1 MSKLKCVMYCEFDT
15 LLGPQIAYQFPSEFI
30 TKEQMDGI
38 APYIITKPVF
48 QSHLISLKAFTFTFM
63 GFPVV
68 IEDKKYS
75 RNALIFNVV
84 FVFDGSDVE
93 EYEPV
98 VKKLANYLMVLEKE
112 GSYLSSEETKS
123 HIPDVLK
130 KIFEDLS
137 AKGECTILINH
148 CNTIYLKVVRLRR
161 QPPVV
166 HDHSVPVFLWSKT
179 AIESKLWDLTAHRV
193 LPYIDGFNHVQK
205 IALIA
210 DVDLSIVRSAIQ
222 TLLFHGVIALIPI
235 FLYSNSYSIKPEI
248 VNLSKDK
255 AMQLECVSYVA
266 KDPIN
271 VPNFRDVFML
281 YCALGPGISVQALCS
296 RHDPSSLGI
305 DEQKLI
311 QYGLIKNFIHKL
323 NKYPVLLSDQS
334 RWGDRSRW
342 LNGYYNYDE
351 ISCKSVAAGDPF
363 QHEDINQATENDP
376 YVLHILK

>member
-1 MSKLKCVMYCEFDT
+1 MLCEFNN
-15 LLGPQIAYQFPSEFI
+15 LLGPQISHQYPHEFI
-30 TKEQMDGI
+30 SKDQMDGI

-48 QSHLISLKAFTFTFM
+48 QGHLISLKAYTYTFM

-84 FVFDGSDVE
+84 FVFDGNDDVE

-98 VKKLANYLMVLEKE
+98 VKKLANYLCILEKE

-123 HIPDVLK
+123 NVPDVLK

-137 AKGECTILINH
+137 ANGECTIPINH
-148 CNTIYLKVVRLRR
+148 CNTIYLKIVRLPK

-166 HDHSVPVFLWSKT
+166 HDHSVPVFLWTKG
-179 AIESKLWDLTAHRV
+179 AIESKLWDLTAHRI

-205 IALIA
+205 IALIG

-248 VNLSKDK
+248 VNLSKDR
-255 AMQLECVSYVA
+255 AMQSECLAYVGT
-266 KDPIN
+266 DPSTP
-271 VPNFRDVFML
+271 PNFRDVFML
-281 YCALGPGISVQALCS
+281 YCAMGPGISVQALCS
-296 RHDPSSLGI
+296 RHDPAALGI
-305 DEQKLI
+305 DVQKLI
-311 QYGLIKNFIHKL
+311 QYGLIKSFIHKL
-323 NKYPVLLSDQS
+323 NKYPILLSSDQS
-334 RWGDRSRW
+334 RWGDRTKW
-342 LNGYYNYDE
+342 LNGYYNYAE

-363 QHEDINQATENDP
+363 RHDDINQETENDP

>member
-1 MSKLKCVMYCEFDT
+1 MYCEFDT
-15 LLGPQIAYQFPSEFI
+15 LLGPQIAYQFPNEFI
-30 TKEQMDGI
+30 TKEQMYGI
-38 APYIITKPVF
+38 SPYIITKPDF
-48 QSHLISLKAFTFTFM
+48 QSHLISLKAFTYIFM

-84 FVFDGSDVE
+84 FVFDGNDNVE

-123 HIPDVLK
+123 NIPDVLR
-130 KIFEDLS
+130 KIYEDLS

-148 CNTIYLKVVRLRR
+148 CNTIYLKVVRLPK

-222 TLLFHGVIALIPI
+222 TLLFHGVISLIPI

-248 VNLSKDK
+248 VNISKNK
-255 AMQLECVSYVA
+255 EMQLECVSYVA
-266 KDPIN
+266 KDPMN
-271 VPNFRDVFML
+271 KPNFRDVFML

-311 QYGLIKNFIHKL
+311 QYGLIKNLIHKL
-323 NKYPVLLSDQS
+323 NKYPILLSPEQS
-334 RWGDRSRW
+334 LVGDRSKW
-342 LNGYYNYDE
+342 MNGYYNYEE

-363 QHEDINQATENDP
+363 QHEEINQATENDP
-376 YVLHILK
+376 SVLHILK